1 MVATRKRLIVLS
13 ASFVGVAVLA
23 LLFPLRTTTKDYGS
37 GAAGVVVDTG
47 GNPVP
52 GAKVTLSFDETVFDA
67 ITPVNRADLVTDSS
81 GRFQDY
87 FISCGKPGGAYTV
100 TIERV
105 GFQTA
110 RVHGR
115 GMGSHRVVL
124 HRQDAPPMSASR
136 NNAG

>member
-1 MVATRKRLIVLS
+1 MGITRKRLIVLS
-13 ASFVGVAVLA
+13 ASFLGVAVLA

-37 GAAGVVVDTG
+37 GATGVVIDTG

-52 GAKVTLSFDETVFDA
+52 HAKVTLSFDQAVFDA
-67 ITPVNRADLVTDSS
+67 ITPVNRAELVTDAF

-100 TIERV
+100 TIEKP
-105 GFQTA
+105 GFHTA

-124 HRQDAPPMSASR
+124 HCQDPPPMSARR